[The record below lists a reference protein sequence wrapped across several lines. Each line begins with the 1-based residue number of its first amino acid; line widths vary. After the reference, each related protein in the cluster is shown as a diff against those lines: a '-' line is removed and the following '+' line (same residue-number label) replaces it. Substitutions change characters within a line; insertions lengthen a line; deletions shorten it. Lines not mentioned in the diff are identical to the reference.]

1 MKAVGKYIVIKP
13 IEEKQ
18 KETKSGLI
26 LTEKNR
32 EDVRYR
38 KALVEIVG
46 DEVKGIN
53 KKDIVYY
60 DRHAGFTLEIGSDI
74 KTIIKEYDI
83 VVVV

>member
-1 MKAVGKYIVIKP
+1 MKAVGKYIVINP

-18 KETKSGLI
+18 KETESGLI

-32 EDVRYR
+32 EDIRYR
-38 KALVEIVG
+38 KAVVEVVG

-53 KKDIVYY
+53 ENDVVYY
-60 DRHAGFTLEIGSDI
+60 DRHAGFTLELESNI